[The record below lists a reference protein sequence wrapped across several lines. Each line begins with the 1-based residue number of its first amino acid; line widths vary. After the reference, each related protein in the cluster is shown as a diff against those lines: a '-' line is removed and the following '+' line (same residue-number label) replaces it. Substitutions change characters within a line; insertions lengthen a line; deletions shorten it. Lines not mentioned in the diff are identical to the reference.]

1 MRQLYIHFRAKI
13 LSGLD
18 IFNFIEMNYE
28 INFKDFPLIPSLA
41 DNLRPENNRQKPSLI
56 ETDGTLRLFIS
67 YFSRVNEKKDSNLPD
82 FIKFMP
88 ALDYM
93 EKNYNHRITLET
105 LATTMN
111 LQPTYFSNLFKK
123 SFKVPPMTFLNRK
136 RIEKAQ
142 GILLSE
148 SGNVTEAAEASGF
161 SDVFYFSKTFR
172 KITGVSPSEYKKYR
186 KTIIL

>member
-1 MRQLYIHFRAKI
+1 
-13 LSGLD
+13 
-18 IFNFIEMNYE
+18 
-28 INFKDFPLIPSLA
+28 
-41 DNLRPENNRQKPSLI
+41 
-56 ETDGTLRLFIS
+56 
-67 YFSRVNEKKDSNLPD
+67 
-82 FIKFMP
+82 MP